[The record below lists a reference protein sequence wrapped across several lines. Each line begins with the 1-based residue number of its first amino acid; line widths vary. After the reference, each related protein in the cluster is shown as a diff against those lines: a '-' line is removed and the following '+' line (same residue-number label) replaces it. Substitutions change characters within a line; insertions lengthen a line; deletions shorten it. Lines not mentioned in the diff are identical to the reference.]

1 MLPRLK
7 WIVIES
13 VKKRNQDRNRAS
25 LIIFIFIDRQG
36 VLKSMRVIIQDNYDK
51 LSKWAANYIAEK
63 INAHKEERPFILGLP
78 TGSSPRNELVLPCM
92 GITSFPLPKI

>member
-25 LIIFIFIDRQG
+25 LIIILFIDRQG

-63 INAHKEERPFILGLP
+63 INAHKEERPFVLGLP
-78 TGSSPRNELVLPCM
+78 TGSSPIGVSTV
-92 GITSFPLPKI
+92 IKAKS